1 MMKYEEFKDA
11 LLKALQEIY
20 GVEGVTVEENLLK
33 NNGQR
38 YDGLQIRTRERTS
51 IATVI
56 HLEDIYDEYR
66 EEDLD
71 MEGCVREVLRTRAA
85 YACMEEVIQFADSL
99 NYWENIREQVYPI
112 LLGTERNRE
121 LLENLVS
128 EPLLDMS
135 VAYII
140 RSGKDGEKS
149 YSVKIN
155 RNMLAMYGISEKE
168 LHRQA
173 MENME
178 KDGYRFMDIEDVIMK
193 LIPEVDPDR
202 EITDG
207 IEMLMGT
214 PMRGRMY
221 VLTNSVKRY
230 GAAGILNKKLVK
242 EFAGDKDYY
251 ILPSSVHET
260 IFVPADGR
268 MNREELD
275 SMVAEVNSS
284 TVVREEW
291 LTDHSYYYDAAK
303 DEIRI
308 CP

>member
-11 LLKALQEIY
+11 ILKVLQEIY
-20 GVEGVTVEENLLK
+20 GEEGVTVEENLLK
-33 NNGQR
+33 NNGKR
-38 YDGLQIRTRERTS
+38 YDGLQIRTQERAP

-66 EEDLD
+66 EKDLD
-71 MEGCVREVLRTRAA
+71 MEGCVREVLRTWAA
-85 YACMEEVIQFADSL
+85 YPCTEEVIQFADSL
-99 NYWENIREQVYPI
+99 NYWENVRGQVYPI

-140 RSGKDGEKS
+140 RSSRDGKKS

-155 RNMLAMYGISEKE
+155 RNMLAMYGISEGE
-168 LHRQA
+168 LHWQA
-173 MENME
+173 VENME
-178 KDGYRFMDIEDVIMK
+178 KDGYRFMDMEDVIMK

-202 EITDG
+202 EVTEG
-207 IEMLMGT
+207 IEMLME
-214 PMRGRMY
+214 PLMRGKMY
-221 VLTNSVKRY
+221 VLINSVKCY

-242 EFAGDKDYY
+242 EFAGDKDFY

-275 SMVAEVNSS
+275 SMVAEINRS

-303 DEIRI
+303 DEIRV